1 MRWYIPFSFVCS
13 FSITT
18 AQHAI
23 AMMNCSA
30 FICCAFM
37 PTFLDNIGTYMCC
50 KRENS
55 KLLCSQQYM
64 KKLAFGFRRLKRS
77 KFFVFWHSIFNVE
90 NEFFFFLVF
99 DVPIDKKSINKI
111 CSSIYI
117 NEINNSY
124 TQIKKIGSVIKGN
137 WFDNYIIY
145 DMNNKK
151 IK

>member
-37 PTFLDNIGTYMCC
+37 PTFLDNIGTYMWY

-90 NEFFFFLVF
+90 NDFFFFGF
-99 DVPIDKKSINKI
+99 WRPDWSKSINKI

-117 NEINNSY
+117 NEIDNSY
-124 TQIKKIGSVIKGN
+124 TQIKKIGSIIKGN
-137 WFDNYIIY
+137 WFNIYIIY